1 MAVGPSS
8 TDHWVVPGVRLA
20 SIACGIK
27 DQDELD
33 LVLIEF
39 AEGSQTAGVFTQSLF
54 AAAPVL
60 VGRRHLAEA
69 SSRYFL
75 INSGNANAATGDA
88 GVSDAEACCLALS
101 QATGAH
107 PTQVVPF
114 STGVIGERLQVGYI
128 VDALPRITAA
138 LTEDNWL
145 KAAEGIMTTDTRP
158 KITSRRFEFNG
169 TRVTLTGIAKGAG
182 MIQPDMAT
190 MLAYVATDGV
200 ATQDFLKAA
209 LTLAVE
215 QSFNRITV
223 DGDTSTNDS
232 CMLTATGSSGLE
244 LSHADVSPVFQAEL
258 NSLMR
263 ELAQGIIR
271 DAEGSTKFVEICVK
285 GGRNTSD
292 CLKIAYSIANSP
304 LVKTALFAGDANW
317 GRIVMAVGKAGVD
330 IDIGKVDVFVG
341 SVQMMQGGGKHPGYT
356 EAAGTAAME
365 SEEITITVDLN
376 QGQALERVWTSDL
389 SQEYVAINAEYRT

>member
-8 TDHWVVPGVRLA
+8 TDHWMVPGVRLA
-20 SIACGIK
+20 SVACGIK

-39 AEGSQTAGVFTQSLF
+39 AEGSQTAGVFTQSVF

-114 STGVIGERLQVGYI
+114 STGVIGERLQVGHI

-232 CMLTATGSSGLE
+232 CMLTATGSAGLE